1 MKVSPT
7 RFVTSADGTRIAYD
21 TNGSGPALV
30 IVEGA
35 LCQRSMGAAANLR
48 ESLDKHFTVHAY
60 DRRGRG
66 ESGPG
71 ETSYDVQR
79 EVEDLAAVIAATGGT
94 PYVFAASSGAVLALE
109 AARNG
114 VAMEKLAVYEAPLVV
129 DDTHAPHD
137 PTLAEQVERLV
148 AAGDPAGAVKL
159 FMRTVDA
166 PAPMVAVMPL
176 LPVWKKLKAVAPTLA
191 HDFRIVLPLAQAK
204 PLPAGYYAD
213 VKPETLVLAGGKSP
227 QHMRNAQAAIVAQ
240 LPHGRLV
247 TLPRQTHMI
256 RARAT
261 TPALLDHFVG

>member
-1 MKVSPT
+1 MNISPT
-7 RFVTSADGTRIAYD
+7 RFATSADGTRIAYD
-21 TNGSGPALV
+21 TNGTGAALV

-35 LCQRSMGAAANLR
+35 MCQRSMGAAANVR
-48 ESLDKHFTVHAY
+48 ESLGEHFTVHAY

-66 ESGPG
+66 ESGAG
-71 ETSYDVQR
+71 ETPYDVQR

-94 PYVFAASSGAVLALE
+94 PYVFAASSGGVLALE
-109 AARNG
+109 AARTG
-114 VAMEKLAVYEAPLVV
+114 VPMEKLAVYEAPLIV

-148 AAGDPAGAVKL
+148 AAGDHGGAVKL
-159 FMRTVDA
+159 FMRTVGA
-166 PAPMVAVMPL
+166 PAPMVAIMPL
-176 LPVWKKLKAVAPTLA
+176 LPVWKKLTGIAHTLV
-191 HDFRIVLPLAQAK
+191 HDFRIVLPLAQGR

-227 QHMRNAQAAIVAQ
+227 TYMRNSQAAIVAQ
-240 LPHGRLV
+240 LPHGRLQ

-261 TPALLDHFVG
+261 TPALLDHFAG